1 MIAPGMG
8 VVFMTVPDMNYT
20 HVDLA
25 QRMDAFGRNVKPH
38 ICQLAALESMRKP
51 APYVTSAGETIPGY
65 GPLSKRAERAIATLH
80 FQIESSRRWFFP
92 PA

>member
-8 VVFMTVPDMNYT
+8 VVFMTVPDMTYT
-20 HVDLA
+20 RVDLA
-25 QRMDAFGRNVKPH
+25 QRMEAFGRNVTPH
-38 ICQLAALESMRKP
+38 IGQLAALESMRKP
-51 APYVTSAGETIPGY
+51 APYVTSTGETIPGY